1 VTPSFPMHK
10 AAIFAGGLAL
20 FLMIVPALQAQTNTD
35 EALAK
40 KYEKILGRYEFDLSA
55 MGGELKVTEIVVRQG
70 ALWVD
75 DGDGRPAE
83 IKPMNDSAVEFTGAD
98 AVNGPLQVTFIKD
111 DSGTVVKCRLVMPN
125 LSLDITGV
133 KLK

>member
-1 VTPSFPMHK
+1 MMNSFRTHR
-10 AAIFAGGLAL
+10 ASIFAAGLAL
-20 FLMIVPALQAQTNTD
+20 ALMIVPALRAQTNSD

-40 KYEKILGRYEFDLSA
+40 KHEKILGRYEFDFSA
-55 MGGELKVTEIVVRQG
+55 MGGEVTVAEIVVREG

-83 IKPMNDSAVEFTGAD
+83 IKPVNDSPVEFAGAD

-111 DSGTVVKCRLVMPN
+111 DSGTVVKCRLVMPD
-125 LSLDITGV
+125 LSLDVTGN

>member
-1 VTPSFPMHK
+1 MHSFRKHR

-20 FLMIVPALQAQTNTD
+20 FLMIVPAIKAQTNSD

-40 KYEKILGRYEFDLSA
+40 KYEKVLGRYEFDFSSL
-55 MGGELKVTEIVVRQG
+55 GGEVTVAEIVVRQG

-83 IKPMNDSAVEFTGAD
+83 IKPVNDSAVEFAGED
-98 AVNGPLQVTFIKD
+98 AVNGPVHLTFIKD
-111 DSGTVVKCRLVMPN
+111 ESGTVVKCRIVMPN
-125 LSLDITGV
+125 LSLDVTGI

>member
-1 VTPSFPMHK
+1 MPSFRMPQ

-20 FLMIVPALQAQTNTD
+20 LLMIVPALKAQTGID
-35 EALAK
+35 ETLAK
-40 KYEKILGRYEFDLSA
+40 KYGKILGQYEFDFSSL
-55 MGGELKVTEIVVRQG
+55 GGEVTVTEIVVRQG

-83 IKPMNDSAVEFTGAD
+83 IKPVNDSAVEFAGAD

-125 LSLDITGV
+125 LSLDITGN